1 MKYEYIVSG
10 AGFISLILCLI
21 LKKNNKSFVVFD
33 KISHNLALKDDK
45 KTLAISKF
53 SMNILTNLGVINKD
67 HSSVSPIKNIFI
79 YEDKKTN
86 PNQDFCIF
94 EDNNEPLGYMI
105 DSYILKKKL
114 IEKIGEENVLWS
126 TEYID
131 FRFGE
136 NGENIFLLKNNQE
149 IRSDY
154 LFISEGKDSIFHE
167 FCDIRSYEYK
177 YNQTA
182 LLFKIKHQNEHNYSA
197 LEKFFHDSMIAI
209 LPLENQ
215 NESSIVWIVKNKD
228 LDLINN
234 LNSLKFLELL
244 NKKIDYSLGEIYSLN
259 SSVIDIKKYDLKLK
273 FLEKI
278 NHKNVFFIGD
288 SAHSIHPVAGQGL
301 NLSISDL
308 IRILKYLNLNSFS
321 NNIFEKNIF
330 NLDILKNKSFFNIY
344 SMFFNLQMI
353 GFTHILNPLFLNKN
367 NFLAP
372 LRNKAISIF
381 QDLKIL
387 NSFLKNNATGEK
399 FLK

>member
-278 NHKNVFFIGD
+278 NHKILL
-288 SAHSIHPVAGQGL
+288 IQYILLPVKGL
-301 NLSISDL
+301 I
-308 IRILKYLNLNSFS
+308 
-321 NNIFEKNIF
+321 
-330 NLDILKNKSFFNIY
+330 
-344 SMFFNLQMI
+344 
-353 GFTHILNPLFLNKN
+353 
-367 NFLAP
+367 
-372 LRNKAISIF
+372 
-381 QDLKIL
+381 
-387 NSFLKNNATGEK
+387 
-399 FLK
+399 